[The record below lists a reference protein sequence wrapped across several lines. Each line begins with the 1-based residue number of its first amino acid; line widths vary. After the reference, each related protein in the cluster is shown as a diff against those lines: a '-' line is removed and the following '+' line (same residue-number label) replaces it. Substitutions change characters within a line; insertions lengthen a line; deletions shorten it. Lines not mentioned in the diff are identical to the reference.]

1 MTKKGNDTSHESTC
15 SQHPS
20 VQWKD
25 ILILV
30 ENKLTEEM
38 PLMKYLLDSGIP
50 VQIISYQNQE
60 NILTSDHNTVLAA
73 KAGFLCG
80 LKRKVVVY
88 VEGSINRSDD
98 SAKWTRVRGITSCTS
113 QLVIIRMS

>member
-1 MTKKGNDTSHESTC
+1 
-15 SQHPS
+15 
-20 VQWKD
+20 
-25 ILILV
+25 
-30 ENKLTEEM
+30 M

-113 QLVIIRMS
+113 QLVVVRMS